1 VGLEAVATSG
11 AAKLPPLW
19 PSFSLA
25 GAANLLAVSLIFIM
39 VAKIEHPET
48 GNAGRQKA
56 GDRMIFLILGI
67 AGALITSIIARSLYV
82 KAAAEHRPVESRK
95 TFGGVVPVWV
105 SLLDFPPSNGR
116 VSECGAAHGAGDSAL
131 ISYWTARH
139 IRSVHLVNRQL
150 RPQAA
155 S

>member
-1 VGLEAVATSG
+1 VGLEATSG

-67 AGALITSIIARSLYV
+67 AGALITSFIARSLYV

-105 SLLDFPPSNGR
+105 SLLYLADRASLDFPPSSGR
-116 VSECGAAHGAGDSAL
+116 VSECGASHGAGDSAL
-131 ISYWTARH
+131 ISYRTARH
-139 IRSVHLVNRQL
+139 IRSVHLVNQ
-150 RPQAA
+150 
-155 S
+155 